1 MKVVNHDRYNI
12 SGKNI
17 IHIVIV
23 EACEKLDIYKIAEL
37 VDYRVEGYGLYNE
50 TSFHLADNLYLYK
63 WESFSSSD

>member
-1 MKVVNHDRYNI
+1 MKVVNHNKYYV

-17 IHIVIV
+17 IHIVVV
-23 EACEKLDIYKIAEL
+23 EAYDKPDIYKIAEL
-37 VDYRVEGYGLYNE
+37 IGYRVEGYGLYNE